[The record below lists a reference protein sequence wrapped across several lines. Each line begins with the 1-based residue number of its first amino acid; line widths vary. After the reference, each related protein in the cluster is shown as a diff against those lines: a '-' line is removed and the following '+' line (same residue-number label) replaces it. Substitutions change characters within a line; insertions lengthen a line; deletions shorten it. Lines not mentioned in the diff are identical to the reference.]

1 MLEKIKTFF
10 IQKDR
15 FAKNSGVEIVSISEG
30 EAITQMVVKPHH
42 LNGAD
47 VVHGGAIFT
56 LADVA
61 FALASNSH
69 NRISLGINT
78 NVSFINAAKGGTL
91 RAYAKE
97 IGINYKLATYNVKV
111 YDENEKIIADF
122 NGTVYRKND
131 EIVKDER

>member
-1 MLEKIKTFF
+1 MLEKIKAFF
-10 IQKDR
+10 VQKDR
-15 FAKNSGVEIVSISEG
+15 FAKHSGVEIVSVGEG
-30 EAITQMVVKPHH
+30 EAVTRLHIDSRH

-78 NVSFINAAKGGTL
+78 NVNFINAATSGTL
-91 RAYAKE
+91 TAYAKE
-97 IGINYKLATYNVKV
+97 IGLNYKLATYNVKV
-111 YDENEKIIADF
+111 YDATQKIIADF

-131 EIVKDER
+131 EIVKD